1 MPQLNPVLYNKTNK
15 LMQQLNPVLYNKTN
29 KLAQPLYLYMFEY
42 QLY

>member
-1 MPQLNPVLYNKTNK
+1 
-15 LMQQLNPVLYNKTN
+15 MQQLNPVLLYKTNKLAQPLNPVLLYKTN